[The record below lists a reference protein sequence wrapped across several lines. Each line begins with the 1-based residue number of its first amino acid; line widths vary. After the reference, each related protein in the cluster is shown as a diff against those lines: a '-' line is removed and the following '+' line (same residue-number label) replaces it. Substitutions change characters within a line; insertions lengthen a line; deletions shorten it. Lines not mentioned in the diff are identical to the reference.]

1 MLTGKPSA
9 FMRAEVE
16 KLINDIKQ
24 SVSLLRRHL

>member
-1 MLTGKPSA
+1 MAEKGVSY

-16 KLINDIKQ
+16 KLVNDIKQ